1 MRKSLAWMCMLVMA
15 VTLVAV
21 SAMAQDNMPGPPKVL
36 NITREEVKAGK
47 TMLHEQHEA
56 AWLQAFLKAKYNTP
70 MLTVSSVTG
79 PTEDWFIVG
88 YDSFAALEKDNEQM
102 AKNAAY
108 RSINMTYGTK
118 DGDFISDSRTI
129 TARFRPDLS
138 YKPGV
143 NIGEYKYFSINVV
156 RFRIGEDV
164 DAFYKALNSAREK
177 GGLDAHI
184 AIYQVNSGMPG
195 GTYLSFSPIKSMGE
209 WDTPPN
215 EAYQAALKDINFN
228 QMAGKAV
235 LNVESR
241 LYAFSPEM
249 SNPTKQMVASNPEFW
264 KTKPVMANKAA
275 ATGEVTPAARKDTKV
290 PEKK

>member
-1 MRKSLAWMCMLVMA
+1 M
-15 VTLVAV
+15 
-21 SAMAQDNMPGPPKVL
+21 GPPKIL
-36 NITREEVKAGK
+36 NIIREEVKAGK
-47 TMLHEQHEA
+47 TMQHEQHEA
-56 AWLQAFLKAKYNTP
+56 AWLQAFLKAKYNTT

-88 YDSFAALEKDNEQM
+88 YDSFAALEKENEQM

-108 RSINMTYGTK
+108 RGINMTYGTK
-118 DGDFISDSRTI
+118 DGDFINESRTI

-143 NIGEYKYFSINVV
+143 NVGEYKYFTINVL

-164 DAFYKALNSAREK
+164 DAFYKAINTAREK
-177 GGLDAHI
+177 AGLDTHVAL
-184 AIYQVNSGMPG
+184 YQVNSGMPT
-195 GTYLSFSPIKSMGE
+195 GTYLAFSPLKSISE

-215 EAYQAALKDINFN
+215 EAYQAALKDVNFN
-228 QMAGKAV
+228 QMAGKMLMNA
-235 LNVESR
+235 ETR

-249 SNPTKQMVASNPEFW
+249 SNPTKQMVASNPDFW
-264 KTKPVMANKAA
+264 KPKPVMAKKAA
-275 ATGEVTPAARKDTKV
+275 ATGEVTPAAKKDTKA